1 MDISVAKETLIRN
14 FNGQILAKVYTDKKG
29 NQEIRNFSGQ
39 VLGSYDKSTDT
50 TRDFYGRHIS
60 SGNSLGALIPGKK

>member
-14 FNGQILAKVYTDKKG
+14 FNGQIQAKVYTDKKG

-39 VLGSYDKSTDT
+39 VLGSYDKATDT
-50 TRDFYGRHIS
+50 TRDFYGRYIS
-60 SGNSLGALIPGKK
+60 SGNSLGILIPKK